1 MKMAGELEVEP
12 EDVVELLA
20 SYNHP
25 VTDEDLLW
33 VDEPRRDGMYT

>member
-1 MKMAGELEVEP
+1 MKMAGELEVES

-25 VTDEDLLW
+25 VMDEFLLW